1 MLESGFEIRHRRS
14 ATGWTV
20 STVERPVV
28 AAFDVDKTL
37 TTRDS
42 VVPFLL
48 VVRSRS
54 LRRML
59 GAVGPVIAAG
69 ARRDRDR
76 VKALV
81 SEVVF
86 AGRRIA
92 EIEPLATRH
101 AERIHERWL
110 RADTAGRLRWHLD
123 SGHRVV
129 LVSASYELYLARLG
143 ELLGVDAVLGT
154 RLIERDG
161 VLTGDIDGQNCRGP
175 QKVDRLHRWLAE
187 QAGGRERVEVWAYGD
202 SAGDRELLAD
212 ADRAQLVSG
221 PITRIP

>member
-1 MLESGFEIRHRRS
+1 M
-14 ATGWTV
+14 

-59 GAVGPVIAAG
+59 GALGPVIAAG
-69 ARRDRDR
+69 VRRDRDR
-76 VKALV
+76 VKVLV
-81 SEVVF
+81 SEVAF
-86 AGRRIA
+86 AGRRLP
-92 EIEPLATRH
+92 EIQPLATRH
-101 AERIHERWL
+101 AERIYRRWL
-110 RADTAGRLRWHLD
+110 RADTVGRLRWHLEA
-123 SGHRVV
+123 GHRVV
-129 LVSASYELYLARLG
+129 LVSASYELYLDRLG

-154 RLIERDG
+154 RLIERNG
-161 VLTGDIDGQNCRGP
+161 TLTGDLDGPNCRGP
-175 QKVDRLHRWLAE
+175 HKVVRLHAWLADE
-187 QAGGRERVEVWAYGD
+187 MGGRECVEVWAYGD

-212 ADRAQLVSG
+212 ADRAQLVAG